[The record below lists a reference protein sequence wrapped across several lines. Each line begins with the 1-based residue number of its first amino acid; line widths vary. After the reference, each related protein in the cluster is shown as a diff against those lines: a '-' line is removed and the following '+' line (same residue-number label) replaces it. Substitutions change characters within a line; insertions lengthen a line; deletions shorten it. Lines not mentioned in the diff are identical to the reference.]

1 VATRQASV
9 KFYFENDQGQWEQM
23 KQAGMVKALTN
34 AWDADA
40 CNVSFAPLKFD
51 FVDFTQTNEITNNKR
66 AIKVVDRDGK
76 LHHSVMLVDRD
87 GKLYHSRP
95 QKPQPTPTP
104 VPAAAPAAVVA
115 PTYQAKYIKP
125 IVGQD
130 QDILMF
136 HYPGTPGQ
144 YYPGKP
150 SAPAPVD
157 QRCNAGWMSNF
168 YDRDVDITVNGI
180 TYANNEAYWHSLKE
194 PNMSHKW
201 YWSRTSYGQGL
212 GNIRT
217 GDDAFQQKRA
227 REGLWKQRNTQW
239 IRNDV
244 WHMLVG
250 VMEKVKSCK
259 SWMVNELMSLDEN
272 RMMFVE
278 HSLINEREKRWSDG
292 VLGDGQNA
300 LGAVWYVAT
309 LMVKEDPTLRKWDAC
324 YAAAG
329 QVPTTSMSEAHWNA
343 VESNFPNT
351 VDHLARKGFGDL
363 GVKTGNKDL
372 APAWL
377 DATRRANAVRQA
389 QRIA

>member
-1 VATRQASV
+1 
-9 KFYFENDQGQWEQM
+9 
-23 KQAGMVKALTN
+23 
-34 AWDADA
+34 
-40 CNVSFAPLKFD
+40 
-51 FVDFTQTNEITNNKR
+51 
-66 AIKVVDRDGK
+66 VDRDGK
-76 LHHSVMLVDRD
+76 LH
-87 GKLYHSRP
+87 HSRP

-168 YDRDVDITVNGI
+168 YDRNVDITVNGI

-194 PNMSHKW
+194 PDTNYKC
-201 YWSRTSYGQGL
+201 YWSKTY
-212 GNIRT
+212 IRT
-217 GDDAFQQKRA
+217 GADAFEMKKDHEPR
-227 REGLWKQRNTQW
+227 WKQLKTQW

-250 VMEKVKSCK
+250 VMEKIKTYN
-259 SWMVNELMSLDEN
+259 WMVNELMSLDEN

-292 VLGDGQNA
+292 VRGDGQNA

-351 VDHLARKGFGDL
+351 VDHLARKRFGDL
-363 GVKTGNKDL
+363 GLKTDVRQTYGTKLPQEWL
-372 APAWL
+372 A
-377 DATRRANAVRQA
+377 ATHRANEVRRQEG
-389 QRIA
+389 IA